1 MSKLIKLIKSP
12 GVFFRDA
19 LVNKYPVKL
28 SDGENYISAAGSKKQ
43 GKNQKNISDALRSLD
58 CDDINVTFP
67 VDIVFTWVDA
77 DDPSFIEQF
86 NQYATADAQ
95 KSVLSDAARFKSL
108 DELKY
113 ALRSIFDY
121 APWVNK
127 IYIVTNGQKPC
138 WLNDGHPK
146 VRIVPHAEILEQ
158 QYLPTFNSHVIE
170 SAIHKIEGLSE
181 HYIYFNDDMML
192 LRKVGPEYF
201 FLNSGLGIMFTSKV
215 RLPRSQINGIYD
227 TATEWGAKNAR
238 KLIFSKFGI
247 YTDKMFAHTFYPQ
260 IKSVADYC
268 ERSWPDEFHRCR
280 QNRFRHSTDLL
291 CTGFLFPHVAQIK
304 GSAIFSKTRLFYFNI
319 RKRTALKYYKMLED
333 KKGNDSIPFSLC
345 PNDRA
350 ADDSRDFEDYS
361 VHLQTALQKYY
372 DTPSPVELLDNRI

>member
-86 NQYATADAQ
+86 NQYANADAQ

-146 VRIVPHAEILEQ
+146 VRIC
-158 QYLPTFNSHVIE
+158 
-170 SAIHKIEGLSE
+170 
-181 HYIYFNDDMML
+181 L
-192 LRKVGPEYF
+192 LY
-201 FLNSGLGIMFTSKV
+201 TS
-215 RLPRSQINGIYD
+215 
-227 TATEWGAKNAR
+227 
-238 KLIFSKFGI
+238 
-247 YTDKMFAHTFYPQ
+247 
-260 IKSVADYC
+260 
-268 ERSWPDEFHRCR
+268 
-280 QNRFRHSTDLL
+280 
-291 CTGFLFPHVAQIK
+291 
-304 GSAIFSKTRLFYFNI
+304 
-319 RKRTALKYYKMLED
+319 
-333 KKGNDSIPFSLC
+333 
-345 PNDRA
+345 
-350 ADDSRDFEDYS
+350 
-361 VHLQTALQKYY
+361 
-372 DTPSPVELLDNRI
+372 PSPRD